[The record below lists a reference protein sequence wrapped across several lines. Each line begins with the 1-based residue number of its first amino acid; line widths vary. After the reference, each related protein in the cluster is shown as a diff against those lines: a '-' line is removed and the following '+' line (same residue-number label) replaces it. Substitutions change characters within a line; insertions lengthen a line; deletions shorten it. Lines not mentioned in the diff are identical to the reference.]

1 LILIE
6 MAENDKSIVICS
18 NYAWT
23 IYNFR
28 MHLIKELKN
37 LNYKVIVITQLDG
50 YEKYLMEYVDEV
62 IPLFISRKGINP
74 FVDFITFLDLFIKFR
89 KLRPKFV
96 LLFTIKPVIYGS
108 IASRILNIKSIS
120 MITGL
125 GTAFLQKKWLSDL
138 VKRLYKIAL
147 KKSYRVFFQ
156 NVDDQEIF
164 KRAQLVD
171 SNISRLVPGSGI
183 DLKKFTG
190 TELKNE
196 KSLTFSFIGRMIRD
210 KGVND
215 FIEAAKIVKAKKPN
229 VIFNLIGP
237 LNVENRSAINQS
249 QIKKWV
255 YEGFVNYL
263 GETNDIINLI
273 NKSSCIVLPSYR
285 EGTSR
290 VLLEA
295 ASLCRPII
303 ASDVPGCR
311 EVIEDGYNGYLF
323 EVRNPNEL
331 SSKIF
336 KMISLSHDERK
347 QMGLNGRKKMEREF
361 DQNFVTNEYLEAI
374 KFMN

>member
-1 LILIE
+1 

-37 LNYKVIVITQLDG
+37 LNYKIIVITQLDG
-50 YEKYLMEYVDEV
+50 YEKYLTEYVDEV

-156 NVDDQEIF
+156 NVDDQDIF
-164 KRAQLVD
+164 ERAQLVD

-183 DLKKFTG
+183 DLKKFSG

-196 KSLTFSFIGRMIRD
+196 ESLTFSFIGRMIRD

-311 EVIEDGYNGYLF
+311 EVIENGYNGYLF